1 MPRVSTGRRPRG
13 TRNGLFALCLICAP
27 THAPLHTESGHG
39 KADYLRVAPRT
50 EEERLAARKAA
61 RLSLDT
67 SAHGESCGG
76 GARAPS

>member
-1 MPRVSTGRRPRG
+1 MISP
-13 TRNGLFALCLICAP
+13 P
-27 THAPLHTESGHG
+27 TPTPTESGHG

-67 SAHGESCGG
+67 SAHGEDGG
-76 GARAPS
+76 WCPFALQSVGLLAADAMV

>member
-1 MPRVSTGRRPRG
+1 MIPI
-13 TRNGLFALCLICAP
+13 FP
-27 THAPLHTESGHG
+27 TPVPPESGHG

-67 SAHGESCGG
+67 SAHGEGG
-76 GARAPS
+76 GWCPTALLSVGLLAADVMV